1 MDIPDDVRE
10 AVKRGLDTAATIK
23 LMEAVHGSLEAIK
36 QILSHLT
43 NEDTSN
49 SVEIKLQYL
58 GEEITSIEERL
69 HYLKGGK

>member
-36 QILSHLT
+36 HILCYLT
-43 NEDTSN
+43 NDITSN
-49 SVEIKLQYL
+49 SIETKLQYL
-58 GEEITSIEERL
+58 GEEITSIKERL